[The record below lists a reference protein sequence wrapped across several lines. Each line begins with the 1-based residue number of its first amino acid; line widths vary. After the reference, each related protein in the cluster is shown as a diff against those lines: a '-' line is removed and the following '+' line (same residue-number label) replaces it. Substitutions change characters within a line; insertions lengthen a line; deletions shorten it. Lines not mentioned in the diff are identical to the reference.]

1 MYKWPFCNIL
11 WQFIVALLL
20 ANATLQYQH
29 RMKKRTCIV
38 FKLAS
43 KSIQTK
49 PLYLFSHSNHWLRY
63 VQCWCWCWFRLSVT
77 HSNTNKHREPQRKH
91 TRNRSISNTDHH
103 QTTKRH
109 QHHSMTRDDEI
120 TKKPKDFVRKSK
132 FNLIA
137 QAHKQ
142 LSYIFSSYFFHAT
155 IIEMEEVPTDRTF
168 RTEIR
173 WFSLCFQVPCYAV
186 LRCPLFSFYSDFLLY
201 KTKRKTTKHKN
212 HWCMHKQ
219 CTVISLKM
227 DGDLVEWLLCR
238 SLVLTLSHNDVSK

>member
-1 MYKWPFCNIL
+1 
-11 WQFIVALLL
+11 
-20 ANATLQYQH
+20 
-29 RMKKRTCIV
+29 MKKRTCIV

-63 VQCWCWCWFRLSVT
+63 VQCWCWFRLSVT
-77 HSNTNKHREPQRKH
+77 HSHTNKHREPQRKP

-120 TKKPKDFVRKSK
+120 TKKTKDFVRKSK

-137 QAHKQ
+137 QAHRQ

-173 WFSLCFQVPCYAV
+173 WFSLCFQVPCFVPCYAMLYHAILYCAV
-186 LRCPLFSFYSDFLLY
+186 LCFHFTAISCSIKLNG
-201 KTKRKTTKHKN
+201 KRPNIKTTDA
-212 HWCMHKQ
+212 
-219 CTVISLKM
+219 CTNNVQSF
-227 DGDLVEWLLCR
+227 
-238 SLVLTLSHNDVSK
+238 H